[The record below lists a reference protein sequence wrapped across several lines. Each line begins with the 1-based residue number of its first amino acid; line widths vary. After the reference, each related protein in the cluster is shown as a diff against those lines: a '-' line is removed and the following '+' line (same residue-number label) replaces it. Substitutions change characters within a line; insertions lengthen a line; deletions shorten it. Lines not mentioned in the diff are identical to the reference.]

1 MPSGEEMSNLYIQ
14 LGIAL
19 GLGLLVGLQRESVAS
34 RLAGLR
40 TFPLITLLG
49 ALSALLAQ
57 WYGGWVVAVGFLAL
71 AGLIL
76 IGKEIDARVGEP
88 DPGLTTEIAI
98 LLMYGVGAFL
108 ILGPPT
114 IAIAIG
120 GVTAVLLHFKGEL
133 HTAVARLTA
142 TDLKVIMQ
150 FALLSLVILPVLP
163 NQTYGPYQVI
173 NPRNIWLMVVLIVGI
188 GLAGYISYQF
198 LGEKTGLVL
207 TGLLGGLISS
217 TATTVSFAR
226 RSKQSLHSSQT
237 GAIVILLANTV
248 VFLRVMI
255 EIAAV
260 APGMLWE
267 ALLPLLLMMSVG
279 MGGAV
284 FLWAYGRETEHSL
297 PEQSNPSELSSALFF
312 GGLYAAIL
320 FLVALTRDQFG
331 NRGLLLVAAISG
343 LTDVDAITLSTAR
356 LVQLDRLPIGEA
368 WRMVVMAILSNL
380 FFKLGTVLFL
390 GDRVLKVRVGI
401 VFASTIGVGVLLL
414 LWWPH

>member
-1 MPSGEEMSNLYIQ
+1 MSHLYVK

-40 TFPLITLLG
+40 TFSLITLLG

-76 IGKEIDARVGEP
+76 IGKEIDARRGEV

-108 ILGPPT
+108 ILGPPE
-114 IAIAIG
+114 IAIAVG

-133 HTAVARLTA
+133 HNAVARLTT

-188 GLAGYISYQF
+188 GLTGYISYQF
-198 LGEKTGLVL
+198 LGERAGLVL
-207 TGLLGGLISS
+207 TGLMGGLISS

-226 RSKQSLHSSQT
+226 RSKRSPHSNRT
-237 GAIVILLANTV
+237 GSIVILLANTV
-248 VFLRVMI
+248 VFVRVMI

-260 APGMLWE
+260 APVMLRE
-267 ALLPLLLMMSVG
+267 AIVPLLLMMSVG
-279 MGGAV
+279 VAGAA
-284 FLWAYGRETEHSL
+284 FLWAYGRGSEHAL
-297 PEQSNPSELSSALFF
+297 PEQSNPSELRSALFF
-312 GGLYAAIL
+312 AGLYAAIL
-320 FLVALTRDQFG
+320 FLVALTKDQFG
-331 NRGLLLVAAISG
+331 NQGLILVAAVSG
-343 LTDVDAITLSTAR
+343 LTDVDAITLSTAQLVR
-356 LVQLDRLPIGEA
+356 LERLPTSEG

-380 FFKLGTVLFL
+380 FFKLATVLFL
-390 GDRVLKVRVGI
+390 ADRVLKIRVGV
-401 VFASTIGVGVLLL
+401 VFLATIGVGALLL
-414 LWWPH
+414 LW

>member
-1 MPSGEEMSNLYIQ
+1 
-14 LGIAL
+14 
-19 GLGLLVGLQRESVAS
+19 
-34 RLAGLR
+34 
-40 TFPLITLLG
+40 
-49 ALSALLAQ
+49 
-57 WYGGWVVAVGFLAL
+57 
-71 AGLIL
+71 
-76 IGKEIDARVGEP
+76 
-88 DPGLTTEIAI
+88 
-98 LLMYGVGAFL
+98 VGAFL

-133 HTAVARLTA
+133 HNAVARLTA
-142 TDLKVIMQ
+142 IDLKVIMQ

-163 NQTYGPYQVI
+163 NQTYGPYEVI
-173 NPRNIWLMVVLIVGI
+173 NPRNIWWMVVLIVGI
-188 GLAGYISYQF
+188 GLTGYISYQF

-226 RSKQSLHSSQT
+226 RSKQSLHSSRT
-237 GAIVILLANTV
+237 GSIVILLANTV
-248 VFLRVMI
+248 VFVRVMI

-260 APGMLWE
+260 APGLLWE
-267 ALLPLLLMMSVG
+267 AFLPLLLMMSVG
-279 MGGAV
+279 MGGAI
-284 FLWAYGRETEHSL
+284 FLWAYGRGTEHSL

-312 GGLYAAIL
+312 AGLYAAIL

-356 LVQLDRLPIGEA
+356 LVQLDRLPSGEA

-380 FFKLGTVLFL
+380 LFKLGTVLFL
-390 GDRVLKVRVGI
+390 ADRVLKVRVGI
-401 VFASTIGVGVLLL
+401 VFASTIGVGILLL